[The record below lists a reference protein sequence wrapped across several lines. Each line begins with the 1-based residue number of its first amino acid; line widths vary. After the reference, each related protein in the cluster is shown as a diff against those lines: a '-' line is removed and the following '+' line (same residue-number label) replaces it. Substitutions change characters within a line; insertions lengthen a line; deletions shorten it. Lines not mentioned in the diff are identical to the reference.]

1 MSYLHLQKNWPIAL
15 SIVAHIAVLSWVNNS
30 PNLPTQTLAPI
41 KTITVTLVEHHSRE
55 ITQPVKP
62 PALTPPAKPV
72 STEKVTSAIKT
83 VMPTAVLTN
92 TSTAQVIVP
101 TTVAV
106 TESRTAQVIE
116 QATAV
121 VTETRIEQVTEIPPA
136 KPTVEYTPPSLSAA
150 YLHNPV
156 PTYPL
161 IAKRM
166 GQQGHV
172 LLQVTVSETGQTVV
186 VVVLQSSG
194 YALLDQSAVQ
204 AVKNWQFVPA
214 RANQQAVTAQVTIPV
229 RFTLE
234 S

>member
-15 SIVAHIAVLSWVNNS
+15 SIVAHIAVLSCINNS
-30 PNLPTQTLAPI
+30 PNPLTQIVVPAE
-41 KTITVTLVEHHSRE
+41 TITVTLVEHHSRE
-55 ITQPVKP
+55 ITQPVKT

-72 STEKVTSAIKT
+72 FAKKVTSAIKT
-83 VMPTAVLTN
+83 VPPTAVPAT
-92 TSTAQVIVP
+92 TPAIQFIEP

-106 TESRTAQVIE
+106 TESQTTQVIE
-116 QATAV
+116 PA
-121 VTETRIEQVTEIPPA
+121 TETHIEQVTEIPPA
-136 KPTVEYTPPSLSAA
+136 KPTVEYTPPSLSAE

-156 PTYPL
+156 PKYPL

-172 LLQVTVSETGQTVV
+172 LLQVTVSETGQAVV

-214 RANQQAVTAQVTIPV
+214 RANQQAVTAQVTVPV